1 MNKEQFIAYM
11 NSRLAIIKESERKDI
26 IDEYINHIDMKVQEG
41 MSEEEAIAAFGD
53 IDEMIK
59 EILDAYNID
68 PRHTRSNNDG
78 FDRKVNE
85 VLDTIFDSFQKLL
98 SSVTSMDVDNIVRL
112 LFEVLV
118 VLVILAFLHIPF
130 EIFAS
135 IGSSILR
142 SLFGYGLGS
151 TFGWM
156 WNFVIKLV
164 YVVMFIA
171 VIVNVASRRWSHFRD
186 RSGTPIMDDVKE
198 SFNFE
203 QAKEAVHRFT
213 SGTSTTNKTRHE
225 TPYKED
231 EEEIL
236 QDIEEEVEEAQA
248 YAYKE
253 YKSYQNHRDYEYQ
266 NHSTSG
272 SIIGGLMKFFGVLL
286 MLPFI
291 LLMIGLCCALG
302 FLIIMSFQ
310 GVSIIGFYFIIIGS
324 IIGCGAIIG
333 IIERSLCKG
342 GRW

>member
-1 MNKEQFIAYM
+1 MMNKEQFIAYM
-11 NSRLAIIKESERKDI
+11 NKKLAIIKERERKDI

-53 IDEMIK
+53 IDEMVK

-68 PRHTRSNNDG
+68 PSHTRSGDG

-85 VLDTIFDSFQKLL
+85 VLDAIFDSFQKLL
-98 SSVTSMDVDNIVRL
+98 SNVTSMDVDNIVRL

-118 VLVILAFLHIPF
+118 VLVLLAFLHIPF

-135 IGSSILR
+135 IGASLLR
-142 SLFGYGLGS
+142 SLFGYGIGS
-151 TFGWM
+151 TFAWI

-164 YVVMFIA
+164 YVITFIA
-171 VIVNVASRRWSHFRD
+171 VLVNVANRRWSHFRD

-213 SGTSTTNKTRHE
+213 NGTYHTSHKQE

-231 EEEIL
+231 TEEMVE
-236 QDIEEEVEEAQA
+236 DIEEEIEDIEQDAQEE
-248 YAYKE
+248 Y
-253 YKSYQNHRDYEYQ
+253 YEYHKPRY
-266 NHSTSG
+266 NNRTHTSSTG
-272 SIIGGLMKFFGVLL
+272 SILGTLIKIFGFLL

-302 FLIIMSFQ
+302 FLIILSTQ
-310 GVSIIGFYFIIIGS
+310 DVTIIGFYFVVIGS
-324 IIGCGAIIG
+324 IIGCGAVIG
-333 IIERSLCKG
+333 LIERFCKG